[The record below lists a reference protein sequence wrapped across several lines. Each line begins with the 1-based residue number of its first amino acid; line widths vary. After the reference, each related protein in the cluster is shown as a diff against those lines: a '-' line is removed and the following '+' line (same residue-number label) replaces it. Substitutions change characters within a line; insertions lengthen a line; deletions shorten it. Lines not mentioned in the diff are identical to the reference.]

1 MPGTSQQEWLNQ
13 NAGRAYPFQED
24 MQRIPVDSNGAALE
38 AAQLPNY
45 VVTDMVFTVPG
56 TVSCRVYMS
65 QLTYVGTLM
74 TLVFRE
80 TVNSTV
86 VTSVTLDLAAHTRN
100 KAYAMLGTGA
110 WEDARGW
117 IVIGDLTRL
126 PQDLPQGLY
135 TYAAAQ
141 TLLETRVTRPAL
153 RGVRSLRVE
162 NNGAVSALLFDH
174 VKLLAGAN
182 MRLRVDETLNG
193 IWLDA
198 EPNAGYKEECPCG
211 SVVQENVVHT
221 INGIAAETV
230 TIVGDGSCVEV
241 STSSN
246 RISIRDKCSEPCCGC
261 PELDFL
267 TQTNK
272 ILETSLSRLEAY
284 SEKLSERLSTFVSN
298 FVITTS

>member
-1 MPGTSQQEWLNQ
+1 MPAINQQEWLNQ

-24 MQRIPVDSNGAALE
+24 MQRVPVDSSGAALT

-45 VVTDMVFTVPG
+45 VLVDMVFTVPG
-56 TVSCRVYMS
+56 SISNRVYMS

-80 TVNSTV
+80 TAGSTV
-86 VTSVTLDLAAHTRN
+86 VTSVTLDLTQHTRN
-100 KAYAMLGTGA
+100 KAYAALGTGE

-126 PQDLPQGLY
+126 AQDLPQGLY
-135 TYAAAQ
+135 TYPATQ

-174 VKLLAGAN
+174 VKLIAGAN
-182 MRLRVDETLNG
+182 IRLRADEGING
-193 IWLDA
+193 IWIDA
-198 EPNAGYKEECPCG
+198 EPDAGYKEECPCG
-211 SVVQENVVHT
+211 SVVQDNVVRT
-221 INGIAAETV
+221 INGIAADQV
-230 TIVGDGSCVEV
+230 VIAGDGTCVQV
-241 STSSN
+241 TTSGN
-246 RISIRDKCSEPCCGC
+246 RILIRDKCSEPCCGC

-267 TQTNK
+267 TTTNK

-284 SEKLSERLSTFVSN
+284 AEKLAERLNTFITN
-298 FVITTS
+298 FVITTP